1 MYGIQ
6 LIVCYLVF
14 IEISQGFSRDELV
27 ICDQCTFYASKL
39 RPIELFFCRV
49 DKGDQFFGIGFIV
62 QCTVKHSVLVIA
74 IC

>member
-6 LIVCYLVF
+6 LIVCHLVNGKV
-14 IEISQGFSRDELV
+14 SQGFTVDELV

-39 RPIELFFCRV
+39 RPIGRFFCRV

-62 QCTVKHSVLVIA
+62 RCTVKSSVLVIA